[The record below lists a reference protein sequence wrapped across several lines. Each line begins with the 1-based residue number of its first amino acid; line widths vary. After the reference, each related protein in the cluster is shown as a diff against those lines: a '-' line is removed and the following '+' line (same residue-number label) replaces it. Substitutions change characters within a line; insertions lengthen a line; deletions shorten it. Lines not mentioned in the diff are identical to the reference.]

1 MLYLGEIAALTTS
14 LAFAITSTMFTQAG
28 REVGATA
35 VNRLRI
41 TAASILLLAAQWLL
55 SGSPWP
61 IQAGVDRWFWLGL
74 SGIVG
79 FVLGDAFL
87 FQAFVWIGPRL
98 SMLMMSLA
106 PVLAAMIAWI
116 FLGERLNW
124 LQITGIIITILGL
137 IWVVN
142 EKNNSDEDKKDNY
155 FKGILFGFG
164 AAVGQAVGFV
174 MSKVGL
180 SDDFSPISGNFIRM
194 FSALI
199 VIWLIALVRK
209 EVKTT
214 TRKIRQHPRAFWRT
228 VAGAITGPFLGVSL
242 SLFALQH
249 TSVGIASTLIALP
262 PLFLLPIERFVF
274 KERFG
279 WGTIA
284 GTVLALCGV
293 AILFLV

>member
-1 MLYLGEIAALTTS
+1 MLYIGEIAALITS
-14 LAFAITSTMFTQAG
+14 LAFAITSTMFTLAG
-28 REVGATA
+28 REVGATV

-41 TAASILLLAAQWLL
+41 TAASLLLLATQWIL

-61 IQAGVDRWFWLGL
+61 IQAGVERWFWLGL

-106 PVLAAMIAWI
+106 PVLATMIAWI

-124 LQITGIIITILGL
+124 LQIAGIIITILGL
-137 IWVVN
+137 IWVVGG
-142 EKNNSDEDKKDNY
+142 KNNSGEVKKDNY
-155 FKGILFGFG
+155 LKGILFGFG

-180 SDDFSPISGNFIRM
+180 SGNFSPISGNFIRM

-199 VIWLIALVRK
+199 VIWLIAVVRN
-209 EVKTT
+209 EVSMT
-214 TRKIRQHPRAFWRT
+214 TRKIRQHPTAFWKT
-228 VAGAITGPFLGVSL
+228 IAGAIAGPFLGVSL

-262 PLFLLPIERFVF
+262 PLFLLPIDRFVF
-274 KERFG
+274 KERLDL
-279 WGTIA
+279 GTIA
-284 GTVLALCGV
+284 GTLLALCGV